1 MTEEYPLTKHA
12 KQQMDA
18 RRVRAEA
25 LAATLSFGRK
35 VHIRGAII
43 YAIGK
48 REARK
53 WGRRGIDLSRFEGVQ
68 AVCSPDGAVMTVYRN
83 RDLHQLRPRR
93 RRWGFRH
100 RARAFRALFGR
111 NCVDGGRGA
120 SRIG

>member
-1 MTEEYPLTKHA
+1 MENLEAVSMAEQYPLTKHA

-18 RRVRAEA
+18 RRVRVEA

-48 REARK
+48 RESRK
-53 WGRRGIDLSRFEGVQ
+53 WGRQGIDLSPFEGVQ
-68 AVCSPDGAVMTVYRN
+68 AVCSPDGAIMTVYRN
-83 RDLHQLRPRR
+83 RELRRLRPHR

-100 RARAFRALFGR
+100 RAKAFRTLF
-111 NCVDGGRGA
+111 D
-120 SRIG
+120 